1 MTLASGRCAKREEI
15 VQLFEGRMNGDAWS
29 MDGMID
35 LGPRS
40 SHDVRARLWLLLR
53 LDLRATGAAFCCA

>member
-1 MTLASGRCAKREEI
+1 
-15 VQLFEGRMNGDAWS
+15 MNGDAWS

-40 SHDVRARLWLLLR
+40 SHDVRARLWPLLR
-53 LDLRATGAAFCCA
+53 LDLRATAAAFCCA

>member
-15 VQLFEGRMNGDAWS
+15 QPFEGRMNGDAWS

-40 SHDVRARLWLLLR
+40 SHDVRARLWPLLR
-53 LDLRATGAAFCCA
+53 LDLRATAAAFCCA